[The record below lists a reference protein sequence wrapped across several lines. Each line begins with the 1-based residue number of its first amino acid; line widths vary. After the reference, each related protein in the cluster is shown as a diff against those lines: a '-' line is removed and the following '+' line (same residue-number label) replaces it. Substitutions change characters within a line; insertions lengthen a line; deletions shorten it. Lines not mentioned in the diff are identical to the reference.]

1 MENNKSIMARANLD
15 IQNLTAEQQLVVPFY
30 DTYVAMYPN
39 VDKTTAF
46 RVAMNFAYELAKTKN
61 KAGFPAIQVCTPQ
74 SIRVAFDEVIKYGLD
89 LSLQQAVLI
98 IYQDTLKIQ
107 MEYFGWQKILK
118 DFYPNSEIVAN
129 VVYEGEPFVMDRLP
143 NGRFNFKHTPNVM
156 ARKKGVI
163 SGAYFECRIKT
174 LRSKT
179 TKITYPDGRIEEN
192 AYSYYD
198 YEVIGTDYMTFDE
211 IKKSWAKSKNGPTV
225 HNEHPHEMAKK
236 TVINRGCKALIKTA
250 DSFNSM
256 VIVDSED
263 YVIQEEQFT
272 YTIPADMSS
281 ENFQQE
287 KEKILEQIKQRENEQ
302 ANLEPDTTNIY
313 SGEPTITDDGMV
325 YYEGCQVDGEVYLE
339 PQQEVQEQEQ
349 SIVDDGWF
357 ELPYRDYKDNKD
369 LYEVDKE
376 YNENGFARG
385 YNSTTKNIRVRR
397 K

>member
-1 MENNKSIMARANLD
+1 
-15 IQNLTAEQQLVVPFY
+15 
-30 DTYVAMYPN
+30 
-39 VDKTTAF
+39 
-46 RVAMNFAYELAKTKN
+46 
-61 KAGFPAIQVCTPQ
+61 
-74 SIRVAFDEVIKYGLD
+74 
-89 LSLQQAVLI
+89 
-98 IYQDTLKIQ
+98 
-107 MEYFGWQKILK
+107 
-118 DFYPNSEIVAN
+118 
-129 VVYEGEPFVMDRLP
+129 
-143 NGRFNFKHTPNVM
+143 
-156 ARKKGVI
+156 
-163 SGAYFECRIKT
+163 
-174 LRSKT
+174 
-179 TKITYPDGRIEEN
+179 
-192 AYSYYD
+192 
-198 YEVIGTDYMTFDE
+198 
-211 IKKSWAKSKNGPTV
+211 
-225 HNEHPHEMAKK
+225 
-236 TVINRGCKALIKTA
+236 
-250 DSFNSM
+250 
-256 VIVDSED
+256 
-263 YVIQEEQFT
+263 
-272 YTIPADMSS
+272 MSS